1 MAEQL
6 TVKSVKKLPPVS
18 TKMKPVGTEG
28 RDIVQSPD
36 LVMQRKVKGAG
47 RAIGGRR

>member
-1 MAEQL
+1 MARM
-6 TVKSVKKLPPVS
+6 TVKDVQTTAPVD
-18 TKMKPVGTEG
+18 TTMKPPSIK